1 MPHPRRRAHFGVA
14 ALATLAIAV
23 AGCGGDDASSTS
35 KASTAS
41 AKASAPVKTTAAAP
55 APTPAAADDSGATTA
70 SVSRSA
76 YIEQAD
82 KVCLLARGLSRR
94 ANEVVQKAFNSGS
107 AEKAAQAI
115 ENYLPA
121 FMAHQRDLKALPR
134 PESSGDDRKILDGL
148 MKVMDGQVQA
158 LADESKALR
167 QQDQDAMAQITEA
180 QTQEIQFAEE
190 LGRQYGFK
198 VCGRTSAAGGDAA
211 TAKG

>member
-23 AGCGGDDASSTS
+23 AGCGGDEASPGSEAAPA
-35 KASTAS
+35 K
-41 AKASAPVKTTAAAP
+41 AKASAPARTTAAKPDA
-55 APTPAAADDSGATTA
+55 GATTA
-70 SVSRSA
+70 SVSRSD
-76 YIEQAD
+76 YIRRAD

-115 ENYLPA
+115 DNYLPA

-134 PESSGDDRKILDGL
+134 PRSSGEDRKILDGL
-148 MKVMDGQVQA
+148 LKVMDGQVQA

-167 QQDQDAMAQITEA
+167 RQDQDAMAQITEA

-211 TAKG
+211 TVKG